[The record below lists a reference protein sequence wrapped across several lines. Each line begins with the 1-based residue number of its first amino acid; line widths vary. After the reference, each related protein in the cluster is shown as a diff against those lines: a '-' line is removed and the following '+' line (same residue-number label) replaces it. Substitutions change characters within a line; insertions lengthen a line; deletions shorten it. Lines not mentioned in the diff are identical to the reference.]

1 MPEAVIGPE
10 AGPGPPI
17 ACRGAPGP
25 ERPVARSTALAYDAG
40 NDPRPSPANPALP
53 QHEVDNPMAAASSP
67 DFDLIVLGAGTGG
80 YTAAFRAA
88 QLGMRV
94 ALVDQGKIGGTCLH
108 LGCIPTKALL
118 VSAEFYARLKKAKD
132 FGIVLEGA
140 AGFDY
145 EAIAKR
151 RDAVVK
157 RMWTGLK
164 SLVDKNKVTWIGGRA
179 RFDGPTTIRIALNG
193 EDGAPG
199 AGGERTVTAKD
210 VIIATGSR
218 VKSLPGLV
226 PDGRRIITSDDV
238 TTKGDRP
245 KSIAIVG
252 AGAVGSEF
260 ASLFH
265 DLGVAVT
272 LLEYLPAIV
281 PLEDKDASQA
291 LERSFGRRGI
301 KVMTKARF
309 EISSVKVT
317 DDGVTLTVGPEGG
330 AAEELKVEQLLVAT
344 GRAPNTENIGLETT
358 KVELDRGFIKV
369 DGWMRTAQEHVYAIG
384 DVIGGL
390 MLAHVAA
397 HEGIVA
403 VHEIAGEGPEPI
415 DYDHQP
421 RATYTHPQVASIGL
435 TEQQCA
441 ERGIAIKKGVF
452 NFAADAKAVIVCET
466 EGFAKVIADADTDE
480 VLGVHLVGPNV
491 TDLIAE
497 AALGMTLEAT
507 AWEIG
512 AATHP
517 HPTLAEVLGE
527 AAMAVAGRQ
536 INA

>member
-1 MPEAVIGPE
+1 
-10 AGPGPPI
+10 
-17 ACRGAPGP
+17 
-25 ERPVARSTALAYDAG
+25 
-40 NDPRPSPANPALP
+40 
-53 QHEVDNPMAAASSP
+53 MAKGSSP

-88 QLGMRV
+88 QLGLSV

-108 LGCIPTKALL
+108 VGCIPTKALL
-118 VSAEFYARLKKAKD
+118 ESAEFFARLKKAKD
-132 FGIVLEGA
+132 FGIVLDGQP
-140 AGFDY
+140 GFDFD
-145 EAIAKR
+145 AIARR
-151 RDAVVK
+151 RDQVVK

-164 SLVDKNKVTWIGGRA
+164 GLVDKNKVTWIGGRG
-179 RFDGPTTIRIALNG
+179 RFEGPTTIRIALNG

-199 AGGERTVTAKD
+199 GGAGGERVVTARD

-238 TTKGDRP
+238 TTKADLP

-260 ASLFH
+260 ASFFH

-272 LLEYLPAIV
+272 LLEYLPGIV
-281 PLEDKDASQA
+281 PLEDRDLSQA
-291 LERSFGRRGI
+291 LERSFSRRGM
-301 KVMTKARF
+301 KVMTNARF
-309 EISSVKVT
+309 DAASVKVS

-330 AAEELKVEQLLVAT
+330 PATELKVEQLLVAT
-344 GRAPNTENIGLETT
+344 GRAPNTEDLGLETT
-358 KVELDRGFIKV
+358 KVELERGFVKV
-369 DGWMRTAQEHVYAIG
+369 DGWMHTAQEHVYAIG
-384 DVIGGL
+384 DAIGGL

-403 VHEIAGEGPEPI
+403 AHEIAGEGPEPI

-435 TEQQCA
+435 TEQQCT

-452 NFAADAKAVIVCET
+452 NFAAVAKAVIVGET
-466 EGFAKVIADADTDE
+466 EGFAKVIADAATDE
-480 VLGVHLVGPNV
+480 VLGVHLFGPAV

-517 HPTLAEVLGE
+517 HPTLAEVVGE

-536 INA
+536 INS

>member
-1 MPEAVIGPE
+1 
-10 AGPGPPI
+10 
-17 ACRGAPGP
+17 
-25 ERPVARSTALAYDAG
+25 
-40 NDPRPSPANPALP
+40 
-53 QHEVDNPMAAASSP
+53 MAKGSSP

-88 QLGMRV
+88 QLGLSV

-108 LGCIPTKALL
+108 VGCIPTKALL
-118 VSAEFYARLKKAKD
+118 ESAEFFARLKKAKD
-132 FGIVLEGA
+132 FGIVLDGQP
-140 AGFDY
+140 GFDFD
-145 EAIAKR
+145 AIARR
-151 RDAVVK
+151 RDQVVK

-164 SLVDKNKVTWIGGRA
+164 GLVDKNKVTWIGGRG
-179 RFDGPTTIRIALNG
+179 RFEGPTTIRIALNG

-199 AGGERTVTAKD
+199 GGVGGERVVTARD

-238 TTKGDRP
+238 TTKADLP

-260 ASLFH
+260 ASFFH

-272 LLEYLPAIV
+272 LLEYLPGIV
-281 PLEDKDASQA
+281 PLEDRDLSQA
-291 LERSFGRRGI
+291 LERSFSRRGM
-301 KVMTKARF
+301 KVMTNARF
-309 EISSVKVT
+309 DAASVKVS

-330 AAEELKVEQLLVAT
+330 PATELKVEQLLVAT
-344 GRAPNTENIGLETT
+344 GRAPNTEDLGLETT
-358 KVELDRGFIKV
+358 KVELERGFVKV
-369 DGWMRTAQEHVYAIG
+369 DGWMHTAQEHVYAIG
-384 DVIGGL
+384 DAIGGL

-403 VHEIAGEGPEPI
+403 AHEIAGEGPEPI

-435 TEQQCA
+435 TEQQCT

-452 NFAADAKAVIVCET
+452 NFAAVAKAVIVGET
-466 EGFAKVIADADTDE
+466 EGFAKVIADAATDE
-480 VLGVHLVGPNV
+480 VLGVHLFGPAV

-517 HPTLAEVLGE
+517 HPTLAEVVGE

-536 INA
+536 INS

>member
-1 MPEAVIGPE
+1 
-10 AGPGPPI
+10 
-17 ACRGAPGP
+17 
-25 ERPVARSTALAYDAG
+25 
-40 NDPRPSPANPALP
+40 
-53 QHEVDNPMAAASSP
+53 MAAGSSP

-88 QLGMRV
+88 QLGMNV
-94 ALVDQGKIGGTCLH
+94 ALIDQGKIGGTCLH
-108 LGCIPTKALL
+108 VGCIPTKALL
-118 VSAEFYARLKKAKD
+118 ESAEFLARIKKAKE
-132 FGIVLEGA
+132 FGLLLEGQP
-140 AGFDY
+140 GFDY

-151 RDAVVK
+151 RDQVVK

-164 SLVDKNKVTWIGGRA
+164 SLIDKNKVTWIAGRG
-179 RFDGPTTIRIALNG
+179 RFDGPTTIRVKLNG
-193 EDGAPG
+193 EDGG
-199 AGGERTVTAKD
+199 SGGGGSRVITAKN
-210 VIIATGSR
+210 VIISTGSR

-238 TTKGDRP
+238 TTKAELP

-252 AGAVGSEF
+252 GGAVGSEF

-272 LLEYLPAIV
+272 LLEYLPVII
-281 PLEDKDASQA
+281 PLEDKDASAA
-291 LERSFGRRGI
+291 LERSFTRRGI

-309 EISSVKVT
+309 DAASVKVG
-317 DDGVTLTVGPEGG
+317 DEGVTLMVGPEGG
-330 AAEELKVEQLLVAT
+330 PAAELKVDQLLVAT
-344 GRAPNTENIGLETT
+344 GRAPNTEDLGLEKT
-358 KVELDRGFIKV
+358 KVQLDRGFIKV

-384 DVIGGL
+384 DAIGGL

-435 TEQQCA
+435 TEQQCT

-452 NFAADAKAVIVCET
+452 NFAAVAKAVIVGET
-466 EGFAKVIADADTDE
+466 EGFAKVIADATTDE
-480 VLGVHLVGPNV
+480 VLGVHLVGPGV

-517 HPTLAEVLGE
+517 HPTLAEVIGE

-536 INA
+536 INS

>member
-1 MPEAVIGPE
+1 
-10 AGPGPPI
+10 
-17 ACRGAPGP
+17 
-25 ERPVARSTALAYDAG
+25 
-40 NDPRPSPANPALP
+40 
-53 QHEVDNPMAAASSP
+53 MAAGSSP

-88 QLGMRV
+88 QLGMKV
-94 ALVDQGKIGGTCLH
+94 ALVDSGKIGGTCLH
-108 LGCIPTKALL
+108 IGCIPTKALL
-118 VSAEFYARLKKAKD
+118 ESAEFYARVKKAKD
-132 FGIVLEGA
+132 FGIVLEGQP
-140 AGFDY
+140 GFDY
-145 EAIAKR
+145 KTIAAR

-157 RMWTGLK
+157 RMWTGLR
-164 SLVDKNKVTWIGGRA
+164 SLVDKNKVTWIAGRA
-179 RFDGPTTIRIALNG
+179 RFEGPTTVRVALVA
-193 EDGAPG
+193 EDGSA
-199 AGGERTVTAKD
+199 AGERVITAKD

-226 PDGRRIITSDDV
+226 PDGHRIITSDDV
-238 TTKGDRP
+238 TTKADLP

-272 LLEYLPAIV
+272 LLEYLPAVV
-281 PLEDKDASQA
+281 PLEDKDASAA
-291 LERSFGRRGI
+291 LERSFARRGI

-309 EISSVKVT
+309 DAAAVKV
-317 DDGVTLTVGPEGG
+317 DAKGVSLVVGPEGG
-330 AAEELKVEQLLVAT
+330 TAEELRVEQLLVAT
-344 GRAPNTENIGLETT
+344 GRAPNTEDLGLEKT
-358 KVELDRGFIKV
+358 KVQLERGFVKV

-403 VHEIAGEGPEPI
+403 VHEIAGESPEAI

-421 RATYTHPQVASIGL
+421 RATYTRPQVASIGL

-441 ERGIAIKKGVF
+441 ERGIAVKKGVF
-452 NFAADAKAVIVCET
+452 NFAAIAKAVIVGET
-466 EGFAKVIADADTDE
+466 EGFAKVIADAETDE

-517 HPTLAEVLGE
+517 HPTLAEVVGE

>member
-1 MPEAVIGPE
+1 MTTG
-10 AGPGPPI
+10 
-17 ACRGAPGP
+17 
-25 ERPVARSTALAYDAG
+25 
-40 NDPRPSPANPALP
+40 
-53 QHEVDNPMAAASSP
+53 SSP

-108 LGCIPTKALL
+108 VGCIPTKALL
-118 VSAEFYARLKKAKD
+118 ESAEFFARLKKAKE
-132 FGIVLEGA
+132 FGILLEGQT
-140 AGFDY
+140 GFDY
-145 EAIAKR
+145 EVIARR
-151 RDAVVK
+151 RDQVVK

-164 SLVDKNKVTWIGGRA
+164 SLVDKNKVTFVAGRG
-179 RFDGPTTIRIALNG
+179 RFEGPTTIRVTLNG
-193 EDGAPG
+193 DDGKPA
-199 AGGERTVTAKD
+199 AGGERVLTAKD
-210 VIIATGSR
+210 VVIATGSR

-238 TTKGDRP
+238 TTKADLP

-272 LLEYLPAIV
+272 LLEYLPGIM
-281 PLEDKDASQA
+281 PLEDRDAGAA
-291 LERSFGRRGI
+291 LERSFSRRGI
-301 KVMTKARF
+301 KMIVNARLDVPG
-309 EISSVKVT
+309 IKVT
-317 DDGVTLTVGPEGG
+317 DDGVTLKVGPEGG
-330 AAEELKVEQLLVAT
+330 AIEELKVDQLLVAT
-344 GRAPNTENIGLETT
+344 GRAPNVEEIGLETT
-358 KVELDRGFIKV
+358 KVQLDRGFIKV
-369 DGWMRTAQEHVYAIG
+369 DGWMRTAQDHVYAIG

-403 VHEIAGEGPEPI
+403 VHEIAGEDPEAI

-435 TEQQCA
+435 TEQQCVD
-441 ERGIAIKKGVF
+441 RGIAIKKGVF
-452 NFAADAKAVIVCET
+452 NFAADAKAVIIGET
-466 EGFAKVIADADTDE
+466 EGFAKVIADAETDE
-480 VLGVHLVGPNV
+480 VLGVHLVGPGV

-517 HPTLAEVLGE
+517 HPTLAEVVGE

-536 INA
+536 INS

>member
-1 MPEAVIGPE
+1 
-10 AGPGPPI
+10 
-17 ACRGAPGP
+17 
-25 ERPVARSTALAYDAG
+25 
-40 NDPRPSPANPALP
+40 
-53 QHEVDNPMAAASSP
+53 MAADSHP

-88 QLGMRV
+88 QLGMNV
-94 ALVDQGKIGGTCLH
+94 ALVDSGKIGGTCLH
-108 LGCIPTKALL
+108 IGCIPTKALL
-118 VSAEFYARLKKAKD
+118 ESAEFFARIKKAKD
-132 FGIVLEGA
+132 FGIVLEGKP
-140 AGFDY
+140 GFDY
-145 EAIAKR
+145 AVIAAR
-151 RDAVVK
+151 RDQVVK

-164 SLVDKNKVTWIGGRA
+164 GLVDKNKVTWIAGRA
-179 RFDGPTTIRIALNG
+179 QFDGPTSIRVALLA
-193 EDGAPG
+193 EDGSA
-199 AGGERTVTAKD
+199 AGERVITAKD

-218 VKSLPGLV
+218 VKNLPGIV
-226 PDGRRIITSDDV
+226 PDGHRIITSDDV
-238 TTKGDRP
+238 TTKAELP

-272 LLEYLPAIV
+272 LLEYLPGIV
-281 PLEDKDASQA
+281 PLEDKDASAA
-291 LERSFGRRGI
+291 LERSFTRRGI

-309 EISSVKVT
+309 DTSTIKVT
-317 DDGVTLTVGPEGG
+317 EDGVSLMVGPEGG
-330 AAEELKVEQLLVAT
+330 LAAELKVDQLLVAT
-344 GRAPNTENIGLETT
+344 GRAPNTENIGLEKT
-358 KVELDRGFIKV
+358 KVQLERGFVKV
-369 DGWMRTAQEHVYAIG
+369 DGWMRTAEPHVYAIG
-384 DVIGGL
+384 DAIGGL

-403 VHEIAGEGPEPI
+403 VHEIAGEGPEAI

-435 TEQQCA
+435 TEQQCV

-452 NFAADAKAVIVCET
+452 NFAAVGKAVIVGET
-466 EGFAKVIADADTDE
+466 EGFAKVIADATTDE
-480 VLGVHLVGPNV
+480 VLGVHLVGPGV

-497 AALGMTLEAT
+497 AALGMTLEVT

-517 HPTLAEVLGE
+517 HPTLAEVIGE

-536 INA
+536 INS

>member
-1 MPEAVIGPE
+1 
-10 AGPGPPI
+10 
-17 ACRGAPGP
+17 
-25 ERPVARSTALAYDAG
+25 
-40 NDPRPSPANPALP
+40 
-53 QHEVDNPMAAASSP
+53 MAAGSSN

-80 YTAAFRAA
+80 YSAAFRAA

-108 LGCIPTKALL
+108 VGCIPTKALL
-118 VSAEFYARLKKAKD
+118 ESAELFARLKKAKE
-132 FGIVLEGA
+132 FGIVLEGQP
-140 AGFDY
+140 GFDF
-145 EAIAKR
+145 EAIARR
-151 RDAVVK
+151 RDQVVK

-164 SLVDKNKVTWIGGRA
+164 GLVDKNKVTWVGGRGRLEGA
-179 RFDGPTTIRIALNG
+179 GTIRVALNG
-193 EDGAPG
+193 EDGTPS
-199 AGGERTVTAKD
+199 AGGEQILRAKN
-210 VIIATGSR
+210 VILATGSR
-218 VKSLPGLV
+218 VKSLPGIV
-226 PDGRRIITSDDV
+226 PDGHRIITSDDV
-238 TTKGDRP
+238 TTKAVLP

-260 ASLFH
+260 ASLYH

-272 LLEYLPAIV
+272 LLEYLPGIV
-281 PLEDKDASQA
+281 PLEDRDLSAA
-291 LERSFGRRGI
+291 LERSFTRRGI
-301 KVMTKARF
+301 KVITKARF
-309 EISSVKVT
+309 DAASVKVT
-317 DDGVTLTVGPEGG
+317 DDGVSMVVGPDGG
-330 AAEELKVEQLLVAT
+330 QAEVLRVEQLLMAT
-344 GRAPNTENIGLETT
+344 GRAPNTEQIGLETT
-358 KVELDRGFIKV
+358 KVELERGFVKV
-369 DGWMRTAQEHVYAIG
+369 DGWMLTAEPHVYAIG
-384 DVIGGL
+384 DLIGGL

-421 RATYTHPQVASIGL
+421 RATFTHPQVASIGL

-441 ERGIAIKKGVF
+441 DRGIAIKKGVF
-452 NFAADAKAVIVCET
+452 NFAAIAKAVIVGET
-466 EGFAKVIADADTDE
+466 EGFAKVIADAATDE
-480 VLGVHLVGPNV
+480 VLGVHLIGPAV

-536 INA
+536 LNA

>member
-1 MPEAVIGPE
+1 
-10 AGPGPPI
+10 
-17 ACRGAPGP
+17 
-25 ERPVARSTALAYDAG
+25 
-40 NDPRPSPANPALP
+40 
-53 QHEVDNPMAAASSP
+53 MAAGSNN

-80 YTAAFRAA
+80 YTSAFRAA
-88 QLGMRV
+88 QLGMNV

-108 LGCIPTKALL
+108 VGCIPTKALL
-118 VSAEFYARLKKAKD
+118 ESAELFARLKKAKE
-132 FGIVLEGA
+132 FGILLEGQP
-140 AGFDY
+140 GFDF
-145 EAIAKR
+145 EAIARR
-151 RDAVVK
+151 RDQVVK
-157 RMWTGLK
+157 RMWTGLRG
-164 SLVDKNKVTWIGGRA
+164 LVDKNKVTWVAGRGRLEGA
-179 RFDGPTTIRIALNG
+179 GAIRVALNG
-193 EDGAPG
+193 EDGTPG
-199 AGGERTVTAKD
+199 AGGERVLHARN
-210 VIIATGSR
+210 VILATGSR

-238 TTKGDRP
+238 TTKADLP

-260 ASLFH
+260 ASLYH

-272 LLEYLPAIV
+272 LLEYLPAVV
-281 PLEDKDASQA
+281 PLEDRDVSQA
-291 LERSFGRRGI
+291 LERSFTRRGI
-301 KVMTKARF
+301 KVVTKARF
-309 EISSVKVT
+309 DTASVKVT
-317 DDGVTLTVGPEGG
+317 EDGVSMLVGPDGG
-330 AAEELKVEQLLVAT
+330 VSDELRVEQLLVAT
-344 GRAPNTENIGLETT
+344 GRAANTEEIGLETT
-358 KVELDRGFIKV
+358 KVELERGFVKV
-369 DGWMRTAQEHVYAIG
+369 DGWMRTAQPHVYAIG
-384 DVIGGL
+384 DLIGGL

-403 VHEIAGEGPEPI
+403 VHEIAGEGPEAI

-435 TEQQCA
+435 TEQQCE

-452 NFAADAKAVIVCET
+452 NFAAIAKAVIVGET
-466 EGFAKVIADADTDE
+466 EGFAKVIADASSDE
-480 VLGVHLVGPNV
+480 VLGVHLIGPAV

-517 HPTLAEVLGE
+517 HPTLAEVIGE

>member
-1 MPEAVIGPE
+1 
-10 AGPGPPI
+10 
-17 ACRGAPGP
+17 
-25 ERPVARSTALAYDAG
+25 
-40 NDPRPSPANPALP
+40 
-53 QHEVDNPMAAASSP
+53 MAAGSST

-88 QLGMRV
+88 QLGMSV
-94 ALVDQGKIGGTCLH
+94 ALVEQGKIGGTCLH
-108 LGCIPTKALL
+108 VGCIPTKALL
-118 VSAEFYARLKKAKD
+118 ESAELFARLKKARE
-132 FGIVLEGA
+132 FGILLEGQP
-140 AGFDY
+140 GLDY
-145 EAIAKR
+145 DAVAKR
-151 RDAVVK
+151 RDQVVK
-157 RMWTGLK
+157 RMWTGLRG
-164 SLVDKNKVTWIGGRA
+164 LVDKNKVTWIGGRGRLA
-179 RFDGPTTIRIALNG
+179 GPTTVHVALDG
-193 EDGAPG
+193 EDGTPG
-199 AGGERTVTAKD
+199 AGGERAITARD

-226 PDGRRIITSDDV
+226 PDGLRIITSDDV
-238 TTKGDRP
+238 TTKAYLP

-272 LLEYLPAIV
+272 LLEYLPAVV
-281 PLEDKDASQA
+281 PLEDAEVSRA
-291 LERSFGRRGI
+291 LERSFSRRGI
-301 KVMTKARF
+301 KVITKARF
-309 EISSVKVT
+309 DTATVKVT
-317 DDGVTLTVGPEGG
+317 DEGVALTVGPEGG
-330 AAEELKVEQLLVAT
+330 AAEELRVEQLLVAT
-344 GRAPNTENIGLETT
+344 GRAPNTENLGLETT
-358 KVELDRGFIKV
+358 KVELERGFVKV
-369 DGWMRTAQEHVYAIG
+369 DRWMRTAQEHVYAIG

-421 RATYTHPQVASIGL
+421 RATYTRPQVASIGL

-441 ERGIAIKKGVF
+441 ERGIAVKKGVF
-452 NFAADAKAVIVCET
+452 NFAADAKAVIVGET
-466 EGFAKVIADADTDE
+466 EGFAKVIADAATDE
-480 VLGVHLVGPNV
+480 VLGVHLVGPAV

-497 AALGMTLEAT
+497 AALGMTLEVT

-517 HPTLAEVLGE
+517 HPTLAEVVGE

-536 INA
+536 INS

>member
-1 MPEAVIGPE
+1 
-10 AGPGPPI
+10 
-17 ACRGAPGP
+17 
-25 ERPVARSTALAYDAG
+25 
-40 NDPRPSPANPALP
+40 
-53 QHEVDNPMAAASSP
+53 MAAGSST

-108 LGCIPTKALL
+108 IGCIPTKALL
-118 VSAEFYARLKKAKD
+118 ESAELFARLKKAKE
-132 FGIVLEGA
+132 FGIVLEGQP
-140 AGFDY
+140 GFDY
-145 EAIAKR
+145 KAIAAR

-157 RMWTGLK
+157 RMWTGLRG
-164 SLVDKNKVTWIGGRA
+164 LVDKNKVTWIAGRA
-179 RFDGPTTIRIALNG
+179 RFEGPTTIRIALKG
-193 EDGAPG
+193 KDGVPASGPG
-199 AGGERTVTAKD
+199 GASDGGERVITAKD

-226 PDGRRIITSDDV
+226 PDGRRIITSDDI
-238 TTKGDRP
+238 TTKAELP

-252 AGAVGSEF
+252 AGAVGSQF

-272 LLEYLPAIV
+272 LLEYLPGII
-281 PLEDKDASQA
+281 PLEDKDASAA
-291 LERSFGRRGI
+291 LERSFTRRGI

-309 EISSVKVT
+309 DAASVKVG
-317 DDGVTLTVGPEGG
+317 DDGVTLMVGPEGG
-330 AAEELKVEQLLVAT
+330 PAAELKVEQLLVAT
-344 GRAPNTENIGLETT
+344 GRAPNTEDLGLEKT
-358 KVELDRGFIKV
+358 KVELERGFVKV
-369 DGWMRTAQEHVYAIG
+369 DGWMRTAEPHVYAIG
-384 DVIGGL
+384 DAIGGL

-403 VHEIAGEGPEPI
+403 VHEIAGEDPEPI

-435 TEQQCA
+435 TEQQCT
-441 ERGIAIKKGVF
+441 ERGIAIKMGVF
-452 NFAADAKAVIVCET
+452 NFAAVAKAVIVGET
-466 EGFAKVIADADTDE
+466 EGFAKVIADANTDE
-480 VLGVHLVGPNV
+480 VLGVHLVGPGV

-497 AALGMTLEAT
+497 AALGMTLETT

-517 HPTLAEVLGE
+517 HPTLAEAVGE

>member
-1 MPEAVIGPE
+1 MT
-10 AGPGPPI
+10 AG
-17 ACRGAPGP
+17 
-25 ERPVARSTALAYDAG
+25 
-40 NDPRPSPANPALP
+40 
-53 QHEVDNPMAAASSP
+53 SSP
-67 DFDLIVLGAGTGG
+67 DFDLVVLGAGTGG

-88 QLGMRV
+88 QLGMNV

-108 LGCIPTKALL
+108 VGCIPTKALL
-118 VSAEFYARLKKAKD
+118 ESAEFLARIKKAKD
-132 FGIVLEGA
+132 FGILLEGQP
-140 AGFDY
+140 GFDY

-151 RDAVVK
+151 RDQVVK
-157 RMWTGLK
+157 RMWTGLR
-164 SLVDKNKVTWIGGRA
+164 SLVDKNKVTWIAGRA
-179 RFDGPTTIRIALNG
+179 RFEGPTRIRVALVG
-193 EDGAPG
+193 EDGGPASGP
-199 AGGERTVTAKD
+199 GGERVITARN

-218 VKSLPGLV
+218 VKSLSGLV

-238 TTKGDRP
+238 TTKAELP

-272 LLEYLPAIV
+272 LLEYLPGII
-281 PLEDKDASQA
+281 PLEDKDASAA
-291 LERSFGRRGI
+291 LERSFTRRGI

-309 EISSVKVT
+309 DVASVKVT
-317 DDGVTLTVGPEGG
+317 DDGVTLMVGPEGG
-330 AAEELKVEQLLVAT
+330 AAEELRVEQLLVAT
-344 GRAPNTENIGLETT
+344 GRAPNTEDLGLEKT
-358 KVELDRGFIKV
+358 KVELERGFIKV
-369 DGWMRTAQEHVYAIG
+369 DGWMRTGQEHVYAIG
-384 DVIGGL
+384 DAIGGL

-403 VHEIAGEGPEPI
+403 VHEIAGEGPDAI

-452 NFAADAKAVIVCET
+452 NFAADAKAVIIGET
-466 EGFAKVIADADTDE
+466 EGFAKVIADAKTDE
-480 VLGVHLVGPNV
+480 VLGVHLVGPGA

-517 HPTLAEVLGE
+517 HPTLAEAIGE

>member
-1 MPEAVIGPE
+1 
-10 AGPGPPI
+10 
-17 ACRGAPGP
+17 
-25 ERPVARSTALAYDAG
+25 
-40 NDPRPSPANPALP
+40 
-53 QHEVDNPMAAASSP
+53 MAAGSSP

-94 ALVDQGKIGGTCLH
+94 ALVDPGKIGGTCLH
-108 LGCIPTKALL
+108 VGCIPTKALL
-118 VSAEFYARLKKAKD
+118 ESAEFFARLKKAKE
-132 FGIVLEGA
+132 FGILLEGQP
-140 AGFDY
+140 GFDY
-145 EAIAKR
+145 DAIAKR
-151 RDAVVK
+151 RDQVVK

-164 SLVDKNKVTWIGGRA
+164 SLVEKNKVTFIGGRA
-179 RFDGPTTIRIALNG
+179 RFEGPTKIRVALNG
-193 EDGAPG
+193 EDGKPE
-199 AGGERTVTAKD
+199 AGGERVITAKD

-226 PDGRRIITSDDV
+226 PDGRRVITSDDV
-238 TTKGDRP
+238 TTKADLP
-245 KSIAIVG
+245 KSIAIIG

-272 LLEYLPAIV
+272 LLEYLPGIM
-281 PLEDKDASQA
+281 PLEDRDASQA
-291 LERSFGRRGI
+291 IERSFTRRGI
-301 KVMTKARF
+301 KVMTKARLDTAA
-309 EISSVKVT
+309 VKVT
-317 DDGVTLTVGPEGG
+317 ADGVTLTVGPEGG
-330 AAEELKVEQLLVAT
+330 AAEELRVEQLLIAT
-344 GRAPNTENIGLETT
+344 GRAPNTEDLGLDKT
-358 KVELDRGFIKV
+358 KVELERGFVKV

-452 NFAADAKAVIVCET
+452 NFAADAKAVIVGET
-466 EGFAKVIADADTDE
+466 EGFAKIIADAETDE

-497 AALGMTLEAT
+497 AALGMTLEVT
-507 AWEIG
+507 AWEIA

-536 INA
+536 INS

>member
-1 MPEAVIGPE
+1 
-10 AGPGPPI
+10 
-17 ACRGAPGP
+17 
-25 ERPVARSTALAYDAG
+25 
-40 NDPRPSPANPALP
+40 
-53 QHEVDNPMAAASSP
+53 MAAGTAP
-67 DFDLIVLGAGTGG
+67 DFDLIVLGSGTGG
-80 YTAAFRAA
+80 YAAAFRGA
-88 QLGMRV
+88 QLGLRV
-94 ALVDQGKIGGTCLH
+94 ALVDQAKIGGTCLH
-108 LGCIPTKALL
+108 VGCIPTKALL
-118 VSAEFYARLKKAKD
+118 ESAEMFARLKKAKE
-132 FGIVLEGA
+132 FGIVIEGKP
-140 AGFDY
+140 GIDY
-145 EAIAKR
+145 AAIAAR
-151 RDAVVK
+151 RDQVVK

-164 SLVDKNKVTWIGGRA
+164 GLVDKNKVTWIAGRA
-179 RFDGPTTIRIALNG
+179 RFDGPTTIKIALNG
-193 EDGAPG
+193 EDGSVG
-199 AGGERTVTAKD
+199 SGGERIVTAKD

-226 PDGRRIITSDDV
+226 PDGHRIITSDDV
-238 TTKGDRP
+238 TTKAELP

-272 LLEYLPAIV
+272 LLEYLPGIV
-281 PLEDKDASQA
+281 PLEDKDASAA
-291 LERSFGRRGI
+291 LERSFTRRGI

-309 EISSVKVT
+309 DTAAVKVT
-317 DDGVTLTVGPEGG
+317 KAGVTLKVGPEGG
-330 AAEELKVEQLLVAT
+330 AAEELTVEQLLVAT
-344 GRAPNTENIGLETT
+344 GRAPNTEDLGLETT
-358 KVELDRGFIKV
+358 KVQLDRGFVKV
-369 DGWMRTAQEHVYAIG
+369 DGWMRTAEPHVYAIG

-441 ERGIAIKKGVF
+441 ERGIAIKKGMF
-452 NFAADAKAVIVCET
+452 NFAAVGKAVIVGET
-466 EGFAKVIADADTDE
+466 EGFAKVIADATTDE
-480 VLGVHLVGPNV
+480 VLGVHLVGPGV

-517 HPTLAEVLGE
+517 HPTLSEVLGE